1 MHIAHYTNTYH
12 PVINGVVRSVSGFRK
27 ALTDSGHNVF
37 IFAQQQS
44 DYEDEEPF
52 IFRYPSVPLP
62 VAVDIPA
69 VIPLS
74 PFIDRLMPSLKLDV
88 IHTHHPVLL
97 GQAAANKA
105 QELDLPLVFT
115 FHTQYREYTHYVPF
129 SQDLVQDF
137 LKDAVNN
144 WLRDFMRQ
152 CHHIVIPSESMRT
165 ILVEEYGLIGPYTV
179 IPTGIELEP
188 FEKADGEAMRKRE
201 GWGDDR
207 VMISVGRLAKEKNW
221 ALLLEAAALAQEKHP
236 DLRLVLLGDGPDRAD
251 LESLAAELGIA
262 ERVDFMGAVPFEKV
276 PAYLKGAD
284 FFGFASTTETQG
296 LVTMEALAAGL
307 PVVAVEASG
316 TRDIMQNEKQGLL
329 VEEDPQALASGINRL
344 MIDNQLYQQ
353 YRSAAQSRVRRFEM
367 KALAS
372 DLTDVYHQAIQD
384 EFEGRF
390 VQVE

>member
-1 MHIAHYTNTYH
+1 M
-12 PVINGVVRSVSGFRK
+12 
-27 ALTDSGHNVF
+27 
-37 IFAQQQS
+37 
-44 DYEDEEPF
+44 
-52 IFRYPSVPLP
+52 
-62 VAVDIPA
+62 
-69 VIPLS
+69 
-74 PFIDRLMPSLKLDV
+74 
-88 IHTHHPVLL
+88 
-97 GQAAANKA
+97 
-105 QELDLPLVFT
+105 
-115 FHTQYREYTHYVPF
+115 
-129 SQDLVQDF
+129 
-137 LKDAVNN
+137 KDAVNN

-165 ILVEEYGLIGPYTV
+165 ILVEEYGLSGPYTV

-221 ALLLEAAALAQEKHP
+221 ALLLEATALAQEKHP

-251 LESLAAELGIA
+251 LESLAAELGIVG
-262 ERVDFMGAVPFEKV
+262 RVDFMGAVPFEEV

-316 TRDIMQNEKQGLL
+316 TRDIIQNEKQGLL
-329 VEEDPQALASGINRL
+329 VEEDHQALASGINRL
-344 MIDNQLYQQ
+344 MIDNQLYQH

>member
-1 MHIAHYTNTYH
+1 MHIAHFTNTYH

-27 ALTDSGHNVF
+27 ALSDLGHNVF
-37 IFAQQQS
+37 VFAQQQS

-62 VAVDIPA
+62 AAVDIPA

-74 PFIDRLMPSLKLDV
+74 AFMDRLMPSLKLEL

-115 FHTQYREYTHYVPF
+115 FHTQYQEYTHYVPF

-137 LKDAVNN
+137 LKDAVNT

-165 ILVEEYGLIGPYTV
+165 ILVEEYGLVGPYTV

-188 FEKADGEAMRKRE
+188 FEKADGEVLRQQH
-201 GWGDDR
+201 GWEADR

-221 ALLLEAAALAQEKHP
+221 ALLLEATALVLDEHS
-236 DLRLVLLGDGPDRAD
+236 DLRLVLLGDGPDRQE
-251 LESLAAELGIA
+251 LENLAAELGIR
-262 ERVDFMGAVPFEKV
+262 ERVDFMGAVPFEEV
-276 PAYLKGAD
+276 PAYLKAAD
-284 FFGFASTTETQG
+284 FFGFSSTTETQG

-307 PVVAVEASG
+307 PVIAVEASG
-316 TRDIMQNEKQGLL
+316 TRDIIQNEQQGLL
-329 VEEDPQALASGINRL
+329 VEEGSQALAKGIDRL
-344 MIDNQLYQQ
+344 LSDEDRFQRFRQAAQARIEEFSMITLARNLTNVYEQALQDKKANQL
-353 YRSAAQSRVRRFEM
+353 
-367 KALAS
+367 
-372 DLTDVYHQAIQD
+372 
-384 EFEGRF
+384 
-390 VQVE
+390 VEVK